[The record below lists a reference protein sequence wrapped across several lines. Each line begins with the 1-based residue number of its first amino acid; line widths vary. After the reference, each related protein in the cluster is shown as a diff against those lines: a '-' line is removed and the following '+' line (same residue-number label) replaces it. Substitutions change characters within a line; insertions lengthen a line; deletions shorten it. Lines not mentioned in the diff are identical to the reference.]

1 MEKNLENRLYDFALE
16 IISLVRELPKEMV
29 AQEIGKQ
36 LLRAGTS
43 IAANYEEAKGAFSRE
58 DFAYK
63 IAISFKEAR
72 EANLWLRLLKDSYI
86 IEDKS
91 LEAILQESVE
101 IRNILGK
108 SVSTARKKKS

>member
-1 MEKNLENRLYDFALE
+1 MERDLEKRLYDFSLK
-16 IISLVRELPKEMV
+16 IVKLVRMLPKEMV

-43 IAANYEEAKGAFSRE
+43 IAANYEEARGAFSRE

-63 IAISFKEAR
+63 ISLSFKESR
-72 EANLWLRLLKDSYI
+72 ETNLWIRLLKDSGIITGEYI
-86 IEDKS
+86 DS
-91 LEAILQESVE
+91 ILQESVE

-108 SVSTARKKKS
+108 SVTTTRSKK